1 MHVYQTSLFDSPKI
15 KTILISCFCDY
26 HLHQH
31 NLNIV
36 MKYKPITQ
44 LFQDLHFD
52 YKLDTYR
59 IKYFENMNFFIP
71 EQTILKEI
79 K

>member
-15 KTILISCFCDY
+15 KTMLISCFCDY
-26 HLHQH
+26 HLHQN

-44 LFQDLHFD
+44 LFQDLHLSDKIF
-52 YKLDTYR
+52 
-59 IKYFENMNFFIP
+59 
-71 EQTILKEI
+71 
-79 K
+79 

>member
-1 MHVYQTSLFDSPKI
+1 MHVYQTSLFDSTKI
-15 KTILISCFCDY
+15 TI
-26 HLHQH
+26 
-31 NLNIV
+31 
-36 MKYKPITQ
+36 
-44 LFQDLHFD
+44 
-52 YKLDTYR
+52 YR